1 MNYHKKEENDIM
13 DFIPINE
20 ERAQEFEDRLSKNLL
35 YRSTDNFIAIYN
47 NKLIN
52 RSNDEIDAVAKEV
65 VEVYKNISLVNR
77 QFIVKSKE
85 EVIAEEFEVLFPHI
99 AFIATLKRIAN
110 DILSENYPEDTRL
123 VFNEENKNVVMVYD
137 PTSEETREYEGAE
150 RLRSA
155 NESIATN
162 PFLQNAVNIEGF
174 GEDGIAFKALEVL
187 QIDTSFI
194 ENIGNLLNQYTK

>member
-1 MNYHKKEENDIM
+1 M

-110 DILSENYPEDTRL
+110 DILRENYPEDTRL

-150 RLRSA
+150 RLRNA

>member
-1 MNYHKKEENDIM
+1 M

-20 ERAQEFEDRLSKNLL
+20 ELAQEFEDRLSKNLL

-52 RSNDEIDAVAKEV
+52 RSNDEIDKVAKEV
-65 VEVYKNISLVNR
+65 VEIYKNISLVNR

-85 EVIAEEFEVLFPHI
+85 EVIADEFEVLFPHI
-99 AFIATLKRIAN
+99 AFIATLKRIAG
-110 DILSENYPEDTRL
+110 DILNENYPEDTKL
-123 VFNEENKNVVMVYD
+123 VFNEENKNTVLVYD
-137 PTSEETREYEGAE
+137 PTSEEVKEYEGAE
-150 RLRSA
+150 RLRNA

-162 PFLQNAVNIEGF
+162 PFLQSAVNIEGF
-174 GEDGIAFKALEVL
+174 GEDGIAFRALEVL

-194 ENIGNLLNQYTK
+194 ENIGELLNQYTK